1 LECAY
6 TIAVPWHARK
16 STAAAPATKRRVD
29 LENRNMVRILVA
41 QSLERKRCAAA
52 GLIWIKVAERAPEHY
67 YTLVRGSEVI
77 GLTRQ
82 ARLRE

>member
-1 LECAY
+1 MECAY

-16 STAAAPATKRRVD
+16 STAAAPATRRRAD
-29 LENRNMVRILVA
+29 LEIRDMARILAA
-41 QSLERKRCAAA
+41 QTLERKRCTAA
-52 GLIWIKVAERAPEHY
+52 GLIWINITESAPEHY
-67 YTLVRGSEVI
+67 YTLGSGSEVI